1 MKLSEGKKQQIR
13 SERFEGEADTAV
25 FHTALPRQDNG
36 PIDYDFVRAH
46 LGTLMEDLMPDL
58 LQVFLE
64 DGEMRIRQ
72 LAASLRQK
80 DWRQISSTA
89 HTLKG
94 SSATLGMS
102 TLSYLCQQLESAAR
116 DHDWHNV
123 CLLAAQVGKEFEHI
137 RTFLAV
143 G

>member
-1 MKLSEGKKQQIR
+1 VKLSEDNKQQIR
-13 SERFEGEADTAV
+13 SDLIDGDTDTAV
-25 FHTALPRQDNG
+25 SHSAQPLQGSG

-46 LGTLMEDLMPDL
+46 LGMLMEELLPDL

-64 DGEMRIRQ
+64 DGEMRLRQ
-72 LAASLRQK
+72 LTTSLRQK
-80 DWRQISSTA
+80 DEPQISSTA

-102 TLSYLCQQLESAAR
+102 ALSQLCQQLESAAR

-123 CLLAAQVGKEFEHI
+123 CLLAAQVGKEFEHV
-137 RTFLAV
+137 RAFLAAS
-143 G
+143 